1 MLGIQRLISDYD
13 GKDLKIPEP
22 NPLIP
27 QDFANKSPHDALVKN
42 LEEPILLKKEHGLEV
57 WLHQDHA
64 FKMPR
69 VVV

>member
-1 MLGIQRLISDYD
+1 MIADYD
-13 GKDLKIPEP
+13 AKDLKIPEP

-27 QDFANKSPHDALVKN
+27 QNFANKSSQVALEKN
-42 LEEPILLKKEHGLEV
+42 FEEPTLLKKEHGLEV
-57 WLHQDHA
+57 WLHQDHV